1 MTRTR
6 TATSAKRTLLACIA
20 ALVVASIA
28 YRVLIF
34 RQLQHTSLVFIGI
47 PALLALALTGVQPK
61 TSVGTVNKTI
71 AIALCLSGI
80 LFGEGFVCIL
90 MASPLF
96 FLVGTIVG
104 RLRATPDEERSVA
117 AKRSI
122 GAERWSHYG
131 IALLAPLCL
140 EGVVPKFEM
149 ARSESVSVTRVVAA
163 TPAEVRDALSSGMR
177 FDRQLPR
184 FLQLGFPKPGR
195 VSGQGLAVGDRR
207 TIEFLHGHHP
217 GTLVL
222 EVRAAT
228 PNGVEFAAVSDDSY
242 ITHWLSWRSA
252 EVSWQ
257 DTGDGRTLVTWTLRY
272 RRRLDPALYFKPLER
287 YGASL
292 AAGYLIET
300 VATPHAPPARS

>member
-6 TATSAKRTLLACIA
+6 TATSARRTLLACIA

-104 RLRATPDEERSVA
+104 KLRATPDEERSV
-117 AKRSI
+117 

-140 EGVVPKFEM
+140 EGVVPKLEM
-149 ARSESVSVTRVVAA
+149 PRAESVSVTRVVAA

-177 FDRQLPR
+177 FDLELPR

-222 EVRAAT
+222 AVRAAT
-228 PNGVEFAAVSDDSY
+228 PNGVEFVAVSDDSY

-252 EVSWQ
+252 EVSWR
-257 DTGDGRTLVTWTLRY
+257 DMGHGHTLVTWTLRY
-272 RRRLDPALYFKPLER
+272 RRRLDPAFYFKPLER
-287 YGASL
+287 YGVSL

-300 VATPHAPPARS
+300 LAIPPARPARS

>member
-47 PALLALALTGVQPK
+47 PALLALALTGVQPR

-104 RLRATPDEERSVA
+104 KLRATRDERLSG
-117 AKRSI
+117 

-140 EGVVPKFEM
+140 EGVVPKLEM
-149 ARSESVSVTRVVAA
+149 PRAESVSVTRVVRA
-163 TPAEVRDALSSGMR
+163 TPGEVRDALSSGMR
-177 FDRQLPR
+177 FDLELPR

-217 GTLVL
+217 GTLVM
-222 EVRAAT
+222 EVRAAE
-228 PNGVEFAAVSDDSY
+228 PNGVEFVAVSDDSY

-257 DTGDGRTLVTWTLRY
+257 DMGDGRTLVTWTLRY
-272 RRRLDPALYFKPLER
+272 RRRLDPAFYFKPLER

-292 AAGYLIET
+292 AAEYLIET
-300 VATPHAPPARS
+300 VATPHAPLARS